1 MRISTE
7 QLEDCQVLLTIEVE
21 PERMEKF
28 MRRGARQLANRLPI
42 PGFRK
47 GKAPYE
53 VVVAKIGKQAIYQE
67 ILEEMV
73 KEAYQEALTQT
84 QLQPVARAE
93 LEDVKFEP
101 TIFRLRVPVSPQV
114 KPGDYRSIR
123 VEWEAFEVT
132 DEDINKVLEELSQ
145 SRVRWTETECP
156 SEYGDLLTLDIKS
169 TVGDE
174 TVIDQR
180 DWEFVPAQDAR
191 TALIPGLDAALIG
204 MKPGET
210 REFTLTYPADSNSR
224 WAGKEAH
231 FVVTLKQAQRRS
243 SIKLDDE
250 FAASVGDFQSL
261 EELRQSIREGLKAER
276 ELKVRSEQ
284 LEQIMEA
291 LVNGAELVKYPPVL
305 LEREIDELLDEQERT
320 LRQRGISLDDYLKL
334 SQTTR
339 EMYRKQI
346 QPQAEQRL
354 TRRLLLDAVAE
365 REGISVTQAEID
377 AEIGRALQSTDNK
390 RSRDELKK
398 ALETPAGYQLI
409 AANLRAQKTLDR
421 LLAIARGEVETA
433 AAAEETGEPEP
444 PDDFP
449 VAEQAILDASAE
461 VATGIE
467 TEQA

>member
-1 MRISTE
+1 MKISTE

-21 PERMEKF
+21 PERVEKF

-84 QLQPVARAE
+84 QLQPVAQAE

-101 TIFRLRVPVSPQV
+101 TVFRLRVPVSPQV

-169 TVGDE
+169 TIGDE

-180 DWEFVPAQDAR
+180 DWEFVPVQDAR

-365 REGISVTQAEID
+365 REGISVAQAEID
-377 AEIGRALQSTDNK
+377 AEIGRVLQSTGNK

-433 AAAEETGEPEP
+433 AAAGETGEPEP

-449 VAEQAILDASAE
+449 VAEQAILDASVE
-461 VATGIE
+461 MATGIE